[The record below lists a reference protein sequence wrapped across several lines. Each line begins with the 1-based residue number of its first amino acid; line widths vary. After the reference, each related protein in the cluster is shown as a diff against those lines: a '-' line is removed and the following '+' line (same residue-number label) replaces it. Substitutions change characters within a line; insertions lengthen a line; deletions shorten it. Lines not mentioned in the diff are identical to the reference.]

1 MHLCTQI
8 KSGIPHPFVAEISML
23 HNVCTLEVAI
33 TSTKHKRQNKG
44 DEWSGF
50 ASPDEEGKDYRPG
63 KIRVCAIYHR
73 CSLLIGN
80 NKTVTLKNMVK
91 CCLYIQLNITWL
103 KYYRYGVKL

>member
-1 MHLCTQI
+1 
-8 KSGIPHPFVAEISML
+8 ML

-50 ASPDEEGKDYRPG
+50 TSPDEEGKDHRPG
-63 KIRVCAIYHR
+63 RVRVCAIYRR

-80 NKTVTLKNMVK
+80 NKTVPLVTLQNMVNVV
-91 CCLYIQLNITWL
+91 YIIQLKI
-103 KYYRYGVKL
+103 